1 LLRRACALTLTAVRS
16 YGQYCPVARTSE
28 LLAERWTPII
38 IRNLLAG
45 CRTFGDLRQGAP
57 GISKALLA
65 QRLDLLE
72 RHGILAKERVGSGA
86 GRCFYELTEKGR
98 ELKAVTDA
106 MGHWGA
112 RWLEVEPQHVDPAY
126 VLWATCKL
134 VDADLLPE
142 RGVVVRVE
150 LPGESPDR
158 YWMLLRRPYNELCT
172 SYLGWAEDLILHTDS
187 ATLAHWHLRHLT
199 YDDAVRSGALR
210 VEGSRQALRAF
221 LRSLRASPYAATQPA
236 WATAHHEPAP

>member
-1 LLRRACALTLTAVRS
+1 MRS
-16 YGQYCPVARTSE
+16 YGQYCPIARTSE

-45 CRTFGDLRQGAP
+45 CRTFGDLLQGAP

-72 RHGILAKERVGSGA
+72 RHGILTKERAGSGA
-86 GRCFYELTEKGR
+86 GRCYYELTEKGR

-112 RWLEVEPQHVDPAY
+112 RWLELEPQQVDPAY

-134 VDADLLPE
+134 VDTELLPE
-142 RGVVVRVE
+142 RGVVVRVQ
-150 LPGESPDR
+150 LAGETPDR
-158 YWMLLRRPYNELCT
+158 YWMLLRRPHNELCT
-172 SYLGWAEDLILHTDS
+172 TYLGWEEDLILHTNS

-199 YDDAVRSGALR
+199 YDDAIRSGALR
-210 VEGSRQALRAF
+210 VEGSRPVLRAF
-221 LRSLRASPYAATQPA
+221 LRSLRPSPFATTQPA
-236 WATAHHEPAP
+236 PATAPQEPAH